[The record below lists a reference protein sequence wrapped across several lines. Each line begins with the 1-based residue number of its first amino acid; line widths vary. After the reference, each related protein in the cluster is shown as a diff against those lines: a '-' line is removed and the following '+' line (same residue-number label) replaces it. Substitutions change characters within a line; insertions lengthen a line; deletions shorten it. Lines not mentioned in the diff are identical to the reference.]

1 MRVYVFR
8 FNAARATPSK
18 APAAEEN
25 TARLSVPLAPTV
37 PLEPLGPVAPRA
49 TRSISE
55 RNEWNERVE
64 KTD

>member
-1 MRVYVFR
+1 MRVYFFR

-18 APAAEEN
+18 APAEEN

-49 TRSISE
+49 TRSIDE

-64 KTD
+64 QTD